1 MNNKDQQRHIVH
13 EVLVILGVLAL
24 LTFICRLWP
33 ILLLI
38 FLAII
43 IAALR
48 LVFLSSRKVEVIPPL
63 PLLEEPKKEPTEKDV
78 RDLAYSVIQKKITE
92 LVAIEY
98 PDARWVWEQPNS
110 KEKIEKNEPVYIL
123 LNRAGGFRRAQ
134 VHILNLQVTAIKY
147 DAVEEK
153 KENEEETDILENKQ
167 DDTANPKEPVKVNY
181 ELLAFEWVE
190 AHIFEIN
197 ERCNDAIGEGKKELL
212 LVSEELPVPES
223 WSAICEELKRAEL
236 SDVAITEDGIKINLM
251 Q

>member
-1 MNNKDQQRHIVH
+1 MNNKEQQRRVVH
-13 EVLVILGVLAL
+13 EVLVILGILAL

-63 PLLEEPKKEPTEKDV
+63 PLLEAPSKEPTEKDV

-92 LVAIEY
+92 LVSVDY

-123 LNRAGGFRRAQ
+123 LNRAGGYRRAQ

-147 DAVEEK
+147 DAVEDK
-153 KENEEETDILENKQ
+153 KADQEEFDITENEN
-167 DDTANPKEPVKVNY
+167 DDTSKPKEPIKVNY

-197 ERCNDAIGEGKKELL
+197 DRCNDAIGEGRSELL
-212 LVSEELPVPES
+212 AKLVCDS
-223 WSAICEELKRAEL
+223 
-236 SDVAITEDGIKINLM
+236 
-251 Q
+251 